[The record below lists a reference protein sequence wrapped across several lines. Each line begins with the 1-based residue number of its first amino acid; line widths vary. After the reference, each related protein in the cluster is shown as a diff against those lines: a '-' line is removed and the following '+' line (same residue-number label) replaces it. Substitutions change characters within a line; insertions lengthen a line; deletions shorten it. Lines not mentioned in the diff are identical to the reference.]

1 MINFDIHEGVI
12 VIRNED
18 YIIYVSIIT
27 LMIYKISRELLQHNL
42 LDNTF
47 YPIQYKNLLC
57 FLNVDVSS
65 VMTAYQKV
73 LPSSPVAN

>member
-1 MINFDIHEGVI
+1 MMINLDIHEGVI

-27 LMIYKISRELLQHNL
+27 LMIYKISHELLRHNL

-47 YPIQYKNLLC
+47 YPIQ
-57 FLNVDVSS
+57 
-65 VMTAYQKV
+65 
-73 LPSSPVAN
+73 